1 MFRGAVSLGT
11 KNDFGFLFV
20 AYCSLF
26 PEVWERSLMVECWS
40 PKPAA
45 KVRFLPLLQR
55 VADSDLPVMCFW
67 PHRLSVRTS
76 GSHPEKRGSI
86 PLEATTGDFFSD
98 KSLVYLKDE
107 LQTGGSKSFIL
118 RIRYSLREKPV
129 FGTRNDL

>member
-1 MFRGAVSLGT
+1 
-11 KNDFGFLFV
+11 
-20 AYCSLF
+20 
-26 PEVWERSLMVECWS
+26 MVECWS

-86 PLEATTGDFFSD
+86 PLEATNCDSLTKNVEESSNTYDSFGVPLSMFS
-98 KSLVYLKDE
+98 
-107 LQTGGSKSFIL
+107 
-118 RIRYSLREKPV
+118 
-129 FGTRNDL
+129 